1 MPSLSHTLAATAL
14 QRTAIGSIAV
24 QAEND
29 PALFD
34 ELVSLAGDE
43 DGTVAWHA
51 AWALEQVSRR
61 RPELLEQY
69 REEISRR
76 AVAEPRHGVQRLL
89 LSIVNRMPMP
99 ADIDTELFDFCL
111 EGMHS
116 PRLSIAVRALCIKD
130 CVPHLHAS
138 QAAGRGVEAPSRI
151 RQRGVSAHGR
161 SYGTAQRTA
170 GVGAALRNKE
180 KEKDKKGLT
189 KQKICFL
196 TI

>member
-14 QRTAIGSIAV
+14 QRTAIGSIAM

-29 PALFD
+29 PALFE
-34 ELVSLAGDE
+34 ELVSLVGDE
-43 DGTVAWHA
+43 DDTVAWHA

-61 RPELLEQY
+61 RPELLERY
-69 REEISRR
+69 RKEISRR
-76 AVAEPRHGVQRLL
+76 AVTEPGHGVQRLL

-116 PRLSIAVRALCIKD
+116 PRLSIAVRALCIKIACRI
-130 CVPHLHAS
+130 CVLHKPLAEELRLHLEYGDEES
-138 QAAGRGVEAPSRI
+138 LPTGVA
-151 RQRGVSAHGR
+151 
-161 SYGTAQRTA
+161 TARRN
-170 GVGAALRNKE
+170 ALRELERHSTTK
-180 KEKDKKGLT
+180 KKDKKGLT
-189 KQKICFL
+189 KQKICFQ

>member
-1 MPSLSHTLAATAL
+1 MPSLRHTLAATAL

-51 AWALEQVSRR
+51 AWALEQVSRH
-61 RPELLEQY
+61 RPGLFERY

-116 PRLSIAVRALCIKD
+116 PRLSIAVRALCIKIA
-130 CVPHLHAS
+130 CRICMRHKPLAEELRLHLEYGDEES
-138 QAAGRGVEAPSRI
+138 LPTGVA
-151 RQRGVSAHGR
+151 
-161 SYGTAQRTA
+161 TARRN
-170 GVGAALRNKE
+170 ALRE
-180 KEKDKKGLT
+180 LERHSATKKRT
-189 KQKICFL
+189 KHQF
-196 TI
+196 

>member
-1 MPSLSHTLAATAL
+1 MPSLRHTLAATAL

-61 RPELLEQY
+61 RPELLERY
-69 REEISRR
+69 RKEISRR
-76 AVAEPRHGVQRLL
+76 AVTEPRHGVQRLL

-111 EGMHS
+111 EGMLS
-116 PRLSIAVRALCIKD
+116 PRLSIAVRALCIKIA
-130 CVPHLHAS
+130 CRICMRHKPLSEELRLHLEYGDEES
-138 QAAGRGVEAPSRI
+138 LPTGVA
-151 RQRGVSAHGR
+151 
-161 SYGTAQRTA
+161 TARRN
-170 GVGAALRNKE
+170 ALRELERHSATK
-180 KEKDKKGLT
+180 KKKRTKKD
-189 KQKICFL
+189 
-196 TI
+196 